1 LTPAAARGMG
11 GGMETTLALSGLFA
25 VAFLA
30 ATVVP
35 LGSEPVFLG
44 LQVLGTA
51 PLWLLVAVAGTGNTL
66 GSFVNYWLGAQAD
79 RPWVARRLRLD
90 PARMDRARGWWGR
103 WGVWT
108 LLVSWA
114 PLGDALT
121 VLAGAM
127 RTPLWQFAALV
138 ALAKTGRY
146 AVLGLAAAGL
156 VG

>member
-1 LTPAAARGMG
+1 MTPARARGMG
-11 GGMETTLALSGLFA
+11 DGMETTLALAGLFG

-51 PLWLLVAVAGTGNTL
+51 PLWLLIAVAGAGNTL
-66 GSFVNYWLGAQAD
+66 GSFVNYWLGAQAE
-79 RPWVARRLRLD
+79 RPALARRLRLS
-90 PARMDRARGWWGR
+90 PQRMARARAWWGR

-114 PLGDALT
+114 PMGDALT
-121 VLAGAM
+121 LLAGAL

-146 AVLGLAAAGL
+146 ALLGLAAAGV

>member
-1 LTPAAARGMG
+1 
-11 GGMETTLALSGLFA
+11 METTLALAGLFA
-25 VAFLA
+25 VAFVA

-51 PLWLLVAVAGTGNTL
+51 PLWLLIAVAGTANTL

-79 RPWVARRLRLD
+79 RPWVAQRLRLD

-108 LLVSWA
+108 LLLSWA

-121 VLAGAM
+121 VLAGLM

-146 AVLGLAAAGL
+146 ALLGLAAAGL
-156 VG
+156 TG